1 MDHGIKTFKEV
12 SVLLPRVWK
21 EAGKFFNSIE
31 VALMLLMAVSTVAGV
46 WLAFTADLRCL
57 LFFGLVIGYFTAR
70 PILHVKGILRW
81 PFFG

>member
-1 MDHGIKTFKEV
+1 MNYGVKPFKEAR
-12 SVLLPRVWK
+12 VLLPQVWK
-21 EAGKFFNSIE
+21 VAGQFFNSIE
-31 VALMLLMAVSTVAGV
+31 VALVLFMAAATVAGV

-70 PILHVKGILRW
+70 PILHVKGILSW